1 VGIDTIGSGAY
12 RQRPPPRRGSRKAVA
27 IVGTDAKRLAGKR
40 LKAFVLDRM
49 AVVGIATLVE
59 LSAQAD
65 IAYDTL
71 HRWFRGLAPAPRAG
85 GKVAATLKV
94 AYTDLLAA
102 YEGTTQAGGRFV
114 KDDELVA
121 LVEEAVARALARETA
136 EDPRDIRIR
145 RAHAAPLHRRHDDPQ

>member
-1 VGIDTIGSGAY
+1 M
-12 RQRPPPRRGSRKAVA
+12 A
-27 IVGTDAKRLAGKR
+27 IVGTDTKREAGKR
-40 LKAFVLDRM
+40 LRAYIQDRM
-49 AVVGIATLVE
+49 SAVGIDTLVE
-59 LSAQAD
+59 LAETAD
-65 IAYDTL
+65 VAYDTL
-71 HRWFRGLAPAPRAG
+71 HAWFRGRPPTPRAG

-136 EDPRDIRIR
+136 EDPRDSRIR